1 MPYPKYKELILSNI
15 NLNNF
20 IKKWVKGQN
29 RNFSKEAIQWPTGSK
44 TMFNVT
50 YHERSANQNH
60 ILTLV
65 GMAII
70 IEPSDNKCW

>member
-29 RNFSKEAIQWPTGSK
+29 RNFPKEAIQWPIGSK

-50 YHERSANQNH
+50 YHE
-60 ILTLV
+60 
-65 GMAII
+65 
-70 IEPSDNKCW
+70 